1 MVFIGKASQNDYQK
15 IKINTT
21 FEVLSFY
28 LCFFCKKNAI
38 LLTVH
43 PHLKNEGTVLLLLA
57 LCVTR
62 PHMNLFFTCEDNYT
76 NLVGLSLKIKEN
88 LCAVS
93 GTQLPKGAVFC

>member
-1 MVFIGKASQNDYQK
+1 M
-15 IKINTT
+15 
-21 FEVLSFY
+21 LFY
-28 LCFFCKKNAI
+28 LPFTLTLRTRVLFSCY
-38 LLTVH
+38 LLS
-43 PHLKNEGTVLLLLA
+43 
-57 LCVTR
+57 VTR